1 MTVKLTKRQFG
12 VIEAAKNRQV
22 QIVDENKKKKF
33 IPADDYEK
41 EKTLARFFANNW
53 FDTGANVSLN
63 ELINVYLGKEDVEI
77 IEVDND
83 DR

>member
-12 VIEAAKNRQV
+12 VIEAVKNRQV

-33 IPADDYEK
+33 VPADDYEK

-53 FDTGANVSLN
+53 FDVGCKVSLN
-63 ELINVYLGKEDVEI
+63 ELIKVYLGKEDAEI
-77 IEVDND
+77 IEVDNND
-83 DR
+83 K

>member
-33 IPADDYEK
+33 VPTDDYEK
-41 EKTLARFFANNW
+41 EKTLARLFANNW
-53 FDTGANVSLN
+53 FDAGCKVSLN

-77 IEVDND
+77 IEVGK
-83 DR
+83 R

>member
-12 VIEAAKNRQV
+12 VIESAKNRQI

-33 IPADDYEK
+33 VPADDYEK

-53 FDTGANVSLN
+53 FDAGCKVSLN
-63 ELINVYLGKEDVEI
+63 ELINVYLEKEDVEI
-77 IEVDND
+77 IEVKNND
-83 DR
+83 R